1 MIIFAHVKSTYS
13 ILLIEDEEFLRENIT
28 EYLKLNHYQVETCAN
43 GREALDL
50 LEHKKFDLI
59 LSDILMPELT
69 GTDLLNIVKEKN
81 IHNDIPFIFI
91 SARTDPKDIRVSM
104 GMGADDYI
112 TKPFL
117 FEHLLLSV
125 QSRLKRFEELRQKQV
140 IATDFSEEDKQAIEL
155 IPTLSKTEA
164 KVLNFLSQG
173 LSSKEIAQK
182 LNITLRTA
190 TNHRYNIAKK
200 LKINGNYATM
210 KLAFRLQKT

>member
-1 MIIFAHVKSTYS
+1 MKNSYN

-28 EYLKLNHYQVETCAN
+28 EYLRLNHFEVETCVN
-43 GREALDL
+43 GKEALDL
-50 LEHKKFDLI
+50 LEKKHFDLI
-59 LSDILMPELT
+59 LSDIIMPELN
-69 GTDLLNIVKEKN
+69 GTELLSIVKEKHLN
-81 IHNDIPFIFI
+81 PDIPFIFI
-91 SARTDPKDIRVSM
+91 SAVTNPKDIRVSM

-117 FEHLLLSV
+117 FEHLLSSI
-125 QSRLKRFEELRQKQV
+125 QSRIKRFEEIKQAQV
-140 IATDFSEEDKQAIEL
+140 LSNQNNEMLTEEDKKAIEL
-155 IPTLSKTEA
+155 IPTLSKTES
-164 KVLNFLSQG
+164 KVLGFLSQG